1 MKHYNVKIL
10 MTALLSTAFSLT
22 AGAQDFGGESAVN
35 ATTLWKFTQYYNWD
49 GTATTPGSQPGSAH
63 APVSVLTDATKLF
76 NFDGLYIH
84 MNSSGGLV
92 STNVQN
98 TAQAL
103 KDGDETLIDFPFP
116 TTSLLFSKG
125 NGSPGKT
132 YTAGAEENIDAIA
145 FNALCPGTAY
155 VLARGTN
162 LKDSDPHRFLRLY
175 FNGVEKVVHEYG
187 TTGAT
192 YVTLKYTSTESGTFY
207 FKGSTS
213 NWVVMGVYFVPTTEI
228 DGAMTKTVTIG
239 TQGWATFSASQN
251 YKIPDGL
258 EAYYVS
264 NYSSATGATLTKLNS
279 KIPAN
284 TGVMLHGD
292 PGDYT
297 PQSTATADAVTSKLT
312 ANIGEY
318 ALPSTTTVRKT
329 SEVNIPSTNFILTA
343 DGASV
348 KFAKSSGASGKK
360 ISGNKAFLRIATA
373 DLPAADA
380 HEFGFVFA
388 DNGTTGIADVK
399 SKAEE
404 VNCEFFNLAGQR
416 VAQPTKGLYIVNGK
430 KVIIK

>member
-76 NFDGLYIH
+76 NFDGLYIR

-125 NGSPGKT
+125 NGSPDNPDKT
-132 YTAGAEENIDAIA
+132 YTAGAEVNIDAIA
-145 FNALCPGTAY
+145 FNASCPGTAY
-155 VLARGTN
+155 VLARGT
-162 LKDSDPHRFLRLY
+162 SYTGVQRYLRMY
-175 FNGVEKVVHEYG
+175 FNGTQVVDHAYSD
-187 TTGAT
+187 ANW
-192 YVTLKYTSTESGTFY
+192 VTLKYTSTEPGTFY
-207 FKGSTS
+207 FKGSTA
-213 NWVVMGVYFVPTTEI
+213 NWYVMAVYFVPTTEV

-239 TQGWATFSASQN
+239 AQGWATFSASQN

-264 NYSSATGATLTKLNS
+264 NYSSATGATLTKLDS

-292 PGDYT
+292 PGEYT
-297 PQSTATADAVTSKLT
+297 LQSTATADAVTSKLT

-329 SEVNIPSTNFILTA
+329 STVNIPSTNFILAA

-399 SKAEE
+399 AKAEE

>member
-49 GTATTPGSQPGSAH
+49 GGTKHTAVTIM
-63 APVSVLTDATKLF
+63 DYNTKIL
-76 NFDGLYIH
+76 NFDGLYLH
-84 MNSSGGLV
+84 MNTSSGV
-92 STNVQN
+92 VTTNVQY
-98 TAQAL
+98 TAQTL
-103 KDGDETLIDFPFP
+103 KDGDENLITFPAP
-116 TTSLLFSKG
+116 TVTIGFSKG
-125 NGSPGKT
+125 GGTPAVGDKAGSDK
-132 YTAGAEENIDAIA
+132 AIDAIA
-145 FNALCPGTAY
+145 FNASCAGTTY
-155 VLARGTN
+155 ILARGTK
-162 LKDSDPHRFLRLY
+162 LDPEDPHRYLRLY
-175 FNGVEKVVHEYG
+175 FNGVLQSYHEYG

-192 YVTLKYTSTESGTFY
+192 YVTLKYTSTEPGTFY
-207 FKGSTS
+207 FKGSS
-213 NWVVMGVYFVPTTEI
+213 ANWHVMGVYFVPTTEV

-239 TQGWATFSASQN
+239 SQGWATFSASQN

-264 NYSSATGATLTKLNS
+264 NYSSATGATLTKLDS

-292 PGDYT
+292 PGEYT
-297 PQSTATADAVTSKLT
+297 LQSTATADAVTSKLT

-318 ALPSTTTVRKT
+318 ALPSTTTVRKNT
-329 SEVNIPSTNFILTA
+329 TENIPSTNFILAA

-348 KFAKSSGASGKK
+348 KFAKSSGADGKK